1 MAAES
6 VPQTSGFEHDSLP
19 KHVAVI
25 MDGNGRWAKK
35 RGQPRTMGHKQ
46 GLESAKSV
54 VKKASE
60 MGIDF
65 ITLYTFSTENWKRT
79 EEEVGFLMRLVKTH
93 LRAEMNFYIEN
104 GIRVRFIGDIAG
116 LPEDVASEITDVC
129 GKTSCYTGT
138 SVVLAINYGGRDE
151 IIRAVKKMSQDD
163 IANLTEE
170 KFQSFCDIPSLPPVD
185 LLIRTGGDRRISNFL
200 LWQSAYAELY
210 FSPELWPDWTGEHFE
225 RAVADFA
232 NRERRFGGL

>member
-1 MAAES
+1 MTAES
-6 VPQTSGFEHDSLP
+6 VSQTAGLKLALP
-19 KHVAVI
+19 RHVAVI
-25 MDGNGRWAKK
+25 MDGNGRWARN
-35 RGQPRTMGHKQ
+35 RGMPRTMGHKQ

-54 VKKASE
+54 VKKASD
-60 MGIDF
+60 MGIGF

-104 GIRVRFIGDIAG
+104 GIRVRFTGDIAG
-116 LPEDVASEITDVC
+116 LPEDVAAEITDVC
-129 GKTSCYTGT
+129 EKTAGYTGT
-138 SVVLAINYGGRDE
+138 SVVLAVNYGGRDE
-151 IIRAVKKMSQDD
+151 IIRAVKKMSAED
-163 IANLTEE
+163 IKNLTED
-170 KFQSFCDIPSLPPVD
+170 KFQSFCDIPDLPPVD

-225 RAVADFA
+225 KAVADFA
-232 NRERRFGGL
+232 GRERRFGGL